1 MLTIQDIINGLGL
14 NVYTVGKGHERE
26 VNNGYTSD
34 LLSDVIGHA
43 DAGMV
48 WITLQT
54 HKNVSAVATL
64 KDLAA
69 ILLINGCK
77 PEEDML
83 AHAEEEGIPVLGSAE
98 AAFEVSGKLYQLL
111 IAQNE

>member
-1 MLTIQDIINGLGL
+1 MLKVQDIINGLNLTEFTQG
-14 NVYTVGKGHERE
+14 NGHDRE
-26 VNNGYTSD
+26 VSNGYTSD

-43 DAGMV
+43 EAGMI

-54 HKNVSAVATL
+54 HKNVAAVATL

-69 ILLINGCK
+69 VILINGCT
-77 PEEDML
+77 PDEDML
-83 AHAEEEGIPVLGSAE
+83 AHAREEGIPVLGSAE

-111 IAQNE
+111 NH

>member
-1 MLTIQDIINGLGL
+1 MLKVKDIINGLKL
-14 NVYTVGKGHERE
+14 NVFTDGNGHDRE
-26 VNNGYTSD
+26 VSNGYTSD

-43 DAGMV
+43 DAGMI

-54 HKNVSAVATL
+54 HKNVAAVATL

-69 ILLINGCK
+69 VLLINGCK
-77 PEEDML
+77 PDEDML
-83 AHAEEEGIPVLGSAE
+83 AHAREEGIPVLGSDE

-111 IAQNE
+111 NN